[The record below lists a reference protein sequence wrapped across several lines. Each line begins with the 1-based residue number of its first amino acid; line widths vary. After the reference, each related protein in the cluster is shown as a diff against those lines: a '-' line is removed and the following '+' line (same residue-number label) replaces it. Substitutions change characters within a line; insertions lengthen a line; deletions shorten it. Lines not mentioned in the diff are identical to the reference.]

1 MDAKVRNCYDRLNH
15 FRRPVRTAFAFSSS
29 MSTPPPMTPRI
40 LFLDDNVR
48 DIGGHYLEL
57 ASLLADGARQLG
69 YQPRLITHASLPQR
83 NPQVVGDSRLEHLE
97 IEPRFEVRR
106 MENWSLGV
114 DGPSLV
120 QRDARGIPI
129 GGSLFRRIRQSVNDL
144 LCRPSRRPRAM
155 LEAWSSVFVDSI
167 RRFAPQPHDRIVINT
182 GGDFQILAL
191 AHAIQALEREGKLAP
206 MTIHVLF
213 HFAVFEST
221 VTERAIAFGRQVNA
235 AVEAIK
241 GHRIHL
247 HATTESLCQQL
258 ATVGVNATAIP
269 YPTRNEHLA
278 STSSSSTAGTKIL
291 LAGMPRAEKGRDLI
305 RDLLESIET
314 PYLRS
319 GRFTWSMQL
328 PEKRWQRMIPPSLQP
343 ACISL
348 ASGQADPDTS
358 AGMEILR
365 GNLTSEA
372 YHGWLDTAGIGLF
385 LYDADRYVAR
395 CSGVLLEMMIRGVP
409 VMVPDGCWLADQ
421 VRAAEP
427 TGAIG
432 WIYQSVDQIP
442 QLLSTVEE
450 TLAEVTA
457 NCRQHAKHIAAYHSG
472 KNTLLEMGIV
482 DHASSSV
489 RLAG

>member
-1 MDAKVRNCYDRLNH
+1 
-15 FRRPVRTAFAFSSS
+15 
-29 MSTPPPMTPRI
+29 MTPRI

-69 YQPRLITHASLPQR
+69 YQPRLVTHASLPQR
-83 NPQVVGDSRLEHLE
+83 NPQLVGDSRLEHLE

-114 DGPSLV
+114 DGPSMV
-120 QRDARGIPI
+120 QRDSRGIPI
-129 GGSLFRRIRQSVNDL
+129 GGSLFRRIRQSVDDL

-155 LEAWSSVFVDSI
+155 LEAWSSVFIDSI
-167 RRFAPQPHDRIVINT
+167 RRFGPLPHDRIVINT

-191 AHAIQALEREGKLAP
+191 AHAIQTLEREGKLAP

-314 PYLRS
+314 PYLRA

-442 QLLSTVEE
+442 QLLSTVDE

-472 KNTLLEMGIV
+472 ENTLLKMGIV

>member
-1 MDAKVRNCYDRLNH
+1 
-15 FRRPVRTAFAFSSS
+15 
-29 MSTPPPMTPRI
+29 MSASPPNSPRI

-69 YQPRLITHASLPQR
+69 YRPKLVTHASLPRR
-83 NPQVVGDSRLEHLE
+83 NPQLSGDSRLEHLD
-97 IEPRFEVRR
+97 IEPRFDVRR

-114 DGPSLV
+114 DGPSMV
-120 QRDARGIPI
+120 QRDCHAVPV
-129 GGSLFRRIRQSVNDL
+129 GGSVICRIRQSVDDF

-155 LEAWSSVFVDSI
+155 LNAWSSAFVDSV
-167 RRFAPQPHDRIVINT
+167 RRFAPQPNDRIVINT

-191 AHAIQALEREGKLAP
+191 AHAIETLDREGDLAP
-206 MTIHVLF
+206 MTLHVLF

-221 VTERAIAFGRQVNA
+221 VTERAVAFGRQVNA
-235 AVEAIK
+235 AVAAIT

-258 ATVGVNATAIP
+258 AAVGVHATAIP
-269 YPTRNEHLA
+269 YPTRAENRP
-278 STSSSSTAGTKIL
+278 STSPPSPAGTKIL
-291 LAGMPRAEKGRDLI
+291 LAGMPRAEKGRDQI
-305 RDLLESIET
+305 RGLLESIEQ

-319 GRFTWSMQL
+319 GRFSWSMQL
-328 PEKRWQRMIPPSLQP
+328 PEKRWQRMIPLSLQP
-343 ACISL
+343 ACPPS
-348 ASGQADPDTS
+348 ASDRAERDT
-358 AGMEILR
+358 GVGLEILR
-365 GNLTSEA
+365 GNLTSAA

-385 LYDADRYVAR
+385 LYDAERYVAR

-427 TGAIG
+427 TGSIG

-442 QLLSTVEE
+442 QLLSTAEA
-450 TLAEVTA
+450 TLADITA
-457 NCRQHAKHIAAYHSG
+457 NCRRHAKHIAAHHSG
-472 KNTLLEMGIV
+472 KNSLLEMGIT
-482 DHASSSV
+482 DHASSSI
-489 RLAG
+489 RRAG